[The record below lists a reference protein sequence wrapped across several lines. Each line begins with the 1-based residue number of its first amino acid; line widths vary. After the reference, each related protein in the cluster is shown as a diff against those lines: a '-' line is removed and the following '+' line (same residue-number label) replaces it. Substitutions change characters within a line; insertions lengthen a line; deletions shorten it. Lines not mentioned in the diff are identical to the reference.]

1 MSSLDSITQALAAL
15 SITPSE
21 TVQHASA
28 VSPAAWKEALQSVPK
43 TPKEFELL
51 KVLVFKPKT
60 PKSATPVPVV
70 VIARD
75 NTETSSSLLG
85 KKLNLKELRLASEDL
100 LSEFFSLDKDSR
112 TFLIIYV
119 FVLRLIHVYLV
130 SPLALNAERFP
141 RVTTVIDASLA
152 TEKVP
157 LAVRA
162 SSSSETVFLS
172 GPEILAYLRSLETA
186 EAKVHEIDFVALK
199 SELVDGVVTQAKP
212 VEKKEKKAEKD
223 DAKIEGAVQIAIGV
237 RKEVDFSAWYTN
249 VGISPYLCPLSAI
262 HHAEQILVEGFDQ
275 GRHAGL
281 L

>member
-15 SITPSE
+15 SITPLE

-28 VSPAAWKEALQSVPK
+28 TSPASWKEALQSVPK

-85 KKLNLKELRLASEDL
+85 KKLNLKDLRLASVDL

-112 TFLIIYV
+112 TLFIICN
-119 FVLRLIHVYLV
+119 FVLLLIHVYLV

-141 RVTTVIDASLA
+141 RVTAVVDASLA

-172 GPEILAYLRSLETA
+172 GPDILAYLRNLETA
-186 EAKVHEIDFVALK
+186 EAKFHEIDFVALK
-199 SELVDGVVTQAKP
+199 NELVDGVVTQAKP
-212 VEKKEKKAEKD
+212 VEKKEKKAERD

-237 RKEVDFSAWYTN
+237 KKEVDFSAWYTN
-249 VGISPYLCPLSAI
+249 VGISLYLCPLSVM

-275 GRHAGL
+275 GRHARL

>member
-15 SITPSE
+15 SITPPE

-28 VSPAAWKEALQSVPK
+28 TSSAAWREVLQSVSK

-60 PKSATPVPVV
+60 AKSATPIPVV

-75 NTETSSSLLG
+75 GIETSSSLLG

-100 LSEFFSLDKDSR
+100 LSEFFSLEKDSR
-112 TFLIIYV
+112 KFLILYA
-119 FVLRLIHVYLV
+119 FVLLIQVCLV

-141 RVTTVIDASLA
+141 RVTTVVDASLA
-152 TEKVP
+152 TIKVP

-172 GPEILAYLRSLETA
+172 GPDILAYLRSLETA
-186 EAKVHEIDFVALK
+186 EVKVHEVDFVALK
-199 SELVDGVVTQAKP
+199 DELVDGVETLAKP
-212 VEKKEKKAEKD
+212 VEKKGKKTERE

-237 RKEVDFSAWYTN
+237 KKEVDFAAWYTS
-249 VGISPYLCPLSAI
+249 VGICPC
-262 HHAEQILVEGFDQ
+262 F
-275 GRHAGL
+275 R
-281 L
+281 

>member
-28 VSPAAWKEALQSVPK
+28 ASPSAWKEALQSVPK

-60 PKSATPVPVV
+60 AKSATPVPVV

-112 TFLIIYV
+112 TFLTIYV
-119 FVLRLIHVYLV
+119 
-130 SPLALNAERFP
+130 
-141 RVTTVIDASLA
+141 
-152 TEKVP
+152 
-157 LAVRA
+157 
-162 SSSSETVFLS
+162 
-172 GPEILAYLRSLETA
+172 
-186 EAKVHEIDFVALK
+186 
-199 SELVDGVVTQAKP
+199 
-212 VEKKEKKAEKD
+212 
-223 DAKIEGAVQIAIGV
+223 
-237 RKEVDFSAWYTN
+237 
-249 VGISPYLCPLSAI
+249 LC
-262 HHAEQILVEGFDQ
+262 FY
-275 GRHAGL
+275 
-281 L
+281 

>member
-28 VSPAAWKEALQSVPK
+28 TSPAAWKEALQSAPK

-60 PKSATPVPVV
+60 AKSATPVPVV

-119 FVLRLIHVYLV
+119 FC
-130 SPLALNAERFP
+130 
-141 RVTTVIDASLA
+141 AS
-152 TEKVP
+152 TNICVFSEPFGPQRGEVP
-157 LAVRA
+157 
-162 SSSSETVFLS
+162 
-172 GPEILAYLRSLETA
+172 
-186 EAKVHEIDFVALK
+186 
-199 SELVDGVVTQAKP
+199 
-212 VEKKEKKAEKD
+212 
-223 DAKIEGAVQIAIGV
+223 
-237 RKEVDFSAWYTN
+237 
-249 VGISPYLCPLSAI
+249 
-262 HHAEQILVEGFDQ
+262 
-275 GRHAGL
+275 
-281 L
+281 